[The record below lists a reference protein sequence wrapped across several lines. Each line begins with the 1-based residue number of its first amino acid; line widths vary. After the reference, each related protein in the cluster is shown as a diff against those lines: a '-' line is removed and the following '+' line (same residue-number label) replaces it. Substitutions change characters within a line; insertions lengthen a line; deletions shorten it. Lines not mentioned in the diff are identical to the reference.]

1 MMMRS
6 LCNRLSQYSPS
17 EARSVVR
24 LLLMD
29 TFGLTLTD
37 ICAGALDGLTAAQKE
52 HLERLM
58 ARLEQGEPV
67 QYVTGKA
74 VFCGRPFRVGQ
85 GCLIPRPETEELCQ
99 WVTEETERHAA
110 ILDIGTGSGCIAVTL
125 KCNMPSANVVAW
137 DVSDAALDIAREN
150 AKLNQAEVIFGQKDI
165 LCPPEDKGKWD
176 VIVSNPP
183 YICRREAASMER
195 NVLGYEPHLALF
207 VPDEDPLLF
216 YRNIVLYAVQALK
229 PDGKLF
235 FEINPLYVKEMRALF
250 EKNGFKAVSVRH
262 DMNGKARM
270 MSGYLSE

>member
-1 MMMRS
+1 MMRS

-37 ICAGALDGLTAAQKE
+37 ICAGVLDGFTAEQKE

-74 VFCGRPFRVGQ
+74 VFCGRPFRVEQ

-125 KCNMPSANVVAW
+125 KCNIPSASVVAW
-137 DVSDAALDIAREN
+137 DVSDVALDIAREN

-207 VPDEDPLLF
+207 VPDDDPLLF

-270 MSGYLSE
+270 MSGCLSE